1 MTIIQAERFYE
12 QDSKKYEVL
21 KNKELLSWLE
31 NQVKNGYQPFINSE
45 GLQKFIDNIASWY
58 EIKYPEREMEFYEE
72 IRYFEFEKMKPLS
85 KLMDIKQLMYR
96 LPREQLYLMKCN
108 YRSTGQ
114 GFRNVYD
121 DKNEIVAE
129 KPILFMSI
137 YRKNVEDNQFL
148 MSSKLPGFLLYADT
162 DTDSGKVEIDYN
174 LKDYVNTDNIT
185 LDELLTLF
193 KEKYSEEF
201 NFTELEKCVYA
212 HNCDVELRNKVL
224 QLVALKLLYSRRT
237 IPERGYERAK
247 RFINEFNKKMNLNIS
262 TEEIDNV
269 ISKDYTNTE
278 KVDTVTVKEK
288 NSLKKARVLVKS
300 LLKK

>member
-1 MTIIQAERFYE
+1 MTIAQAERFYE

-21 KNKELLSWLE
+21 KNKELLSWLK
-31 NQVKNGYQPFINSE
+31 NSVKNGYHPFIDIE
-45 GLQKFIDNIASWY
+45 GLQKLVDDITNWY
-58 EIKYPEREMEFYEE
+58 EIKYPEREMEFYEG
-72 IRYFEFEKMKPLS
+72 IGYFDFENMKSLS
-85 KLMDIKQLMYR
+85 KLMNIKQLMYR
-96 LPREQLYLMKCN
+96 LPREQLYLLECD

-137 YRKNVEDNQFL
+137 YRKNIE
-148 MSSKLPGFLLYADT
+148 SSIVPNFLLHADT
-162 DTDSGKVEIDYN
+162 ESGKVEIDYN

-185 LDELLTLF
+185 LDELLNLF

-201 NFTELEKCVYA
+201 SFTELEKCVYD

-288 NSLKKARVLVKS
+288 NPLKKAKVLVKS